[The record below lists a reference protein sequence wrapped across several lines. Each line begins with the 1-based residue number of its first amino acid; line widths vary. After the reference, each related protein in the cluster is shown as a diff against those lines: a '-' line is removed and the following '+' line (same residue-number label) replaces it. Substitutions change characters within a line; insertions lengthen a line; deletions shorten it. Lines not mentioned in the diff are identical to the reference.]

1 MSRDSVSMVKLVG
14 VVKETESEECS
25 PVRRCLARRQFPVEI
40 EPELTMV
47 MALDDSCVACAGGD
61 KRTEPGTDVFLRNY
75 KR

>member
-1 MSRDSVSMVKLVG
+1 MVKLVG
-14 VVKETESEECS
+14 VVKESEECS